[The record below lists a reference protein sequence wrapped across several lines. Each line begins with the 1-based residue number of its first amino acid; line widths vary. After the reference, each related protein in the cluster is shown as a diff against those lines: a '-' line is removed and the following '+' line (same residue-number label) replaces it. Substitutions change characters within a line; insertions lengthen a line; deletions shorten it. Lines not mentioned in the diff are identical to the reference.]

1 MNDRGSATVWSAMAM
16 AALIA
21 VVGVV
26 LHLGA
31 AVGARHRAEA
41 AADLGALAAAA
52 HAVEG
57 SEVACAKAAVVTA
70 GMSVV
75 LASCRLD
82 GWDAVVEVDAA
93 GPAPIAALGTAHGRA
108 RAGPVQPSVAGRKS
122 SSGGVRVSRG

>member
-1 MNDRGSATVWSAMAM
+1 MNDRGSATVWSATAM

-108 RAGPVQPSVAGRKS
+108 RAGPVQP
-122 SSGGVRVSRG
+122 